1 MIRDRLKGVVKR
13 VAIKAFGMEWE
24 AEELA
29 PNEGNS
35 KRAVPT
41 TIDPNLI
48 PRVVDGSGDT
58 PPPKHRERIG
68 RTWLASQVISGV
80 PGVIIDI
87 RHPKEVV
94 AGMIPQAILV
104 PGEQIKTR
112 LDVLPAKDIRITVYD
127 QTGGEA
133 SEQLAAWLREQGW
146 EVARMLQGGYAEWIE
161 HDEPVHRPE
170 PPAHGRYHLGD
181 PVELRSGERGVV
193 QAAWTDAS
201 IARYTLLLDGGTVRG
216 PVAEAELAG

>member
-1 MIRDRLKGVVKR
+1 MIRDRLKGAVKR

-35 KRAVPT
+35 KRAAPAE
-41 TIDPNLI
+41 IDPNLI

-58 PPPKHRERIG
+58 PGPKHRERIG

-94 AGMIPQAILV
+94 AGMIPQAILL
-104 PGEQIKTR
+104 PGEQVKTR
-112 LDVLPAKDIRITVYD
+112 LELLPAKDVRVTLYD
-127 QTGGEA
+127 QTGGDA
-133 SEQLAAWLREQGW
+133 SEQLATWLREQGW
-146 EVARMLQGGYAEWIE
+146 TIARMLQGGYAEWIE
-161 HDEPVHRPE
+161 HDEPVTRPE
-170 PPAHGRYHLGD
+170 PPANGRYHLGN
-181 PVELRSGERGVV
+181 PVELKTGQRGVV
-193 QAAWTDAS
+193 QAAWTDAGF
-201 IARYTLLLDGGTVRG
+201 ARYTVLLDSGEVRG
-216 PVAEAELAG
+216 PVGEAELVG

>member
-1 MIRDRLKGVVKR
+1 MIRDRLKSAVKR

-29 PNEGNS
+29 PNESNS
-35 KRAVPT
+35 KRAAPSEV
-41 TIDPNLI
+41 DPNLI

-80 PGVIIDI
+80 PGVIFDI

-104 PGEQIKTR
+104 PGEQLKSR
-112 LDVLPAKDIRITVYD
+112 LDVLPAKDIRITIYD
-127 QTGGEA
+127 QTGSDA
-133 SEQLAAWLREQGW
+133 SERLAAWLREQGW
-146 EVARMLQGGYAEWIE
+146 GVARMLQGGYAEWIE
-161 HDEPVHRPE
+161 HDEPVTRPE
-170 PPAHGRYHLGD
+170 PPAGGRYHLGQ
-181 PVELRSGERGVV
+181 PVELRTGERGVV
-193 QAAWTDAS
+193 QAAWADAAV
-201 IARYTLLLDGGTVRG
+201 ARYTLLLDDGRVKG
-216 PVAEAELAG
+216 PVAEAELVG